1 MKKIKNIVL
10 VEPRPPD
17 YNVFTRYPLPRMGVV
32 LLGTILK
39 NAGYNVKVFVE
50 TVANLDFESLFSADL
65 VGISSITPTATRCYE
80 LAKLLRLENI
90 PVILGGPHVS
100 FLADEALK
108 YADFVMKGEA
118 DEVIVDLVKAI
129 EKDEGFEKIPG
140 LSFKKD
146 GKVFHNPVAPLCR
159 DLNTLPTPDFGI
171 IQGLKGLPIYP
182 VITSRGCPYDCNFC
196 SVTEMFGHKY
206 RFRKPELVVEDIKS
220 LNSDWVFFYDDNFT
234 ASPART
240 KQLLDLML
248 KNNLK
253 PHWTAQVRTD
263 VARDSEL
270 LQLMEATNCYA
281 CYIGIESVNP
291 ETLKAY
297 NKKQTI
303 EDIEYCVARLHERNI
318 KIHGMFVL
326 GSDED
331 SVEVVRETVN
341 FAKRYKID
349 TVQFMILTPIP
360 GTKLYEKLQKEGRIL
375 TTAWNLYDGH
385 HVVFKPK
392 GMTPFQLQWETVK
405 AMKSFYSY
413 GQIIKSFVGF
423 DFYTSILR
431 LYAHRLIKRWARQ
444 NRHYVELTRNF
455 TIEKGRRLE
464 KAASAVA
471 SDLWKRLSKFY
482 KKNSARLLKTE
493 PQRAGGQ

>member
-1 MKKIKNIVL
+1 MNKKIKNIVL
-10 VEPRPPD
+10 VEPRPAD
-17 YNVFTRYPLPRMGVV
+17 YHVFARYPLPRMGVV

-39 NAGYNVKVFVE
+39 KAGYNVKVFVE
-50 TVANLDFESLFSADL
+50 TISKIDFSTLFEADL

-80 LAKLLRLENI
+80 LAKLIRLENI
-90 PVILGGPHVS
+90 PVVMGGPHVS
-100 FLADEALK
+100 FMPDEALN
-108 YADFVMKGEA
+108 YCDYVMKGEA
-118 DEVIVDLVKAI
+118 DEVILDLVKVI
-129 EKDEGFEKIPG
+129 ESGQGFEKIQG
-140 LSFKKD
+140 LSYRKD
-146 GKVFHNPVAPLCR
+146 GTIVHNPTAPLCR
-159 DLNTLPTPDFGI
+159 ELDRLPVPDFNVI
-171 IQGLKGLPIYP
+171 HGLKSLPIYP

-196 SVTEMFGHKY
+196 AVTEMFGHRY
-206 RFRKPELVVEDIKS
+206 RFRKPELVLEDIKA
-220 LNSDWVFFYDDNFT
+220 LNTDWVFFYDDNFT

-240 KQLLDLML
+240 KQLLELML
-248 KNNLK
+248 RNNVK

-263 VARDSEL
+263 VARDNEL
-270 LQLMEATNCYA
+270 LQLMQDTNCYG
-281 CYIGIESVNP
+281 CYIGIESINP
-291 ETLKAY
+291 DTLKEY
-297 NKKQTI
+297 NKKQTV
-303 EDIEYCVARLHERNI
+303 EDIELCVRKLHERNI

-331 SVEVVRETVN
+331 SVEVARETVN
-341 FAKRYKID
+341 FAKRYRID

-360 GTKLYEKLQKEGRIL
+360 GTKLYDKLQKEGRIL

-413 GQIIKSFVGF
+413 SQVIKSVIGF

-431 LYAHRLIKRWARQ
+431 LYAHRLIRRWARK
-444 NRHYVELTRNF
+444 NRNYLELTRNF
-455 TIEKGRRLE
+455 TIEKGKRLE

-482 KKNSARLLKTE
+482 KKNSARLLKVKTASE
-493 PQRAGGQ
+493 